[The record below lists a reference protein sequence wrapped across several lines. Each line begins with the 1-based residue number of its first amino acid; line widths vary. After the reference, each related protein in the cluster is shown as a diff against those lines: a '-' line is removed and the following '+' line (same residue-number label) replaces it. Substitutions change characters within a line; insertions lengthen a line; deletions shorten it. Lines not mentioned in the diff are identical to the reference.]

1 MCTHREMDGHMW
13 FNNIF
18 NYPIAP
24 GSATKRMT
32 KKLAA
37 WENQEAYQDVFIH
50 LANMWMTL
58 FKWDGLPDT
67 CDERALEYTLM
78 FSGKALFFRDD
89 EPLSIGDYP
98 VIGDGNAH
106 YFHTPVVLGEG
117 LNIYYDHTNR
127 RAYSYKYNKNFTI
140 NNSVLIRNNRLMNP
154 TLPMIMVMTRR
165 LANALRTIESLA
177 SHYKLPYLFRMD
189 ESELK
194 SWEVFEQQRQNN
206 ETAIFASKSLNPDA
220 ISVMPTGISP
230 GMLKEL
236 WDNYHNLENNTF
248 TRFGINNANT
258 EKRERLIDSEVKAND
273 GLIQVSIEPYLLA
286 RKEAC
291 ELINKMFGLNISVSL
306 RNEVNYGDTYNDS
319 MGVPDSGKPP
329 V

>member
-1 MCTHREMDGHMW
+1 MW

-24 GSATKRMT
+24 GPLSRRMA

-37 WENQEAYQDVFIH
+37 WENQETHQDIFIH
-50 LANMWMTL
+50 LANMWLTL
-58 FKWDGLPDT
+58 FKWDGFPGT

-89 EPLSIGDYP
+89 EPLSIGEYP
-98 VIGDGNAH
+98 VIGEGPAH

-117 LNIYYDHTNR
+117 LNIYYEHTNR
-127 RAYSYKYNKNFTI
+127 RAYSYKYNKNFSI
-140 NNSVLIRNNRLMNP
+140 SDSVLIRNNRLMAP
-154 TLPMIMVMTRR
+154 TLPSLMVMTRR
-165 LANALRTIESLA
+165 LVNALRTIESLS
-177 SHYKLPYLFRMD
+177 SHYKLPYFFRMD
-189 ESELK
+189 ESEQK
-194 SWEVFEQQRQNN
+194 SWEVFEQQRQSN
-206 ETAIFASKSLNPDA
+206 ETAIFASKALNPDS

-236 WDNYHNLENNTF
+236 WDHYHNLENNTF

-258 EKRERLIDSEVKAND
+258 EKRERLITAEVDSNN
-273 GLIQVSIEPYLLA
+273 GLIETSIEPYLLA
-286 RKEAC
+286 RQEAC
-291 ELINKMFGLNISVSL
+291 DLINEMFGLNVSVSL
-306 RNEVNYGDTYNDS
+306 RNKGGQNESIYDDI
-319 MGVPDSGKPP
+319 MGVPESGKPS